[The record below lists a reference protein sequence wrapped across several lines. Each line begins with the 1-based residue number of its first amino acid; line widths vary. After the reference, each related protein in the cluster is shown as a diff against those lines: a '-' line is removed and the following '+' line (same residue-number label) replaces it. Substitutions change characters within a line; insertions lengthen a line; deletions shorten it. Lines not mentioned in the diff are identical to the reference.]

1 MFYQRWQ
8 GWDYIRRRF
17 LISYL
22 CSLHTESLAPKDSEI
37 SDFDRSGNFDST
49 APKAQRR
56 VTKCAPIGSVGNNS
70 NKGGKG
76 SKGNDLIS
84 TKMKTSLSTK
94 MKTMLTHNN
103 QMHPLVQQQVDGLK
117 IYSKSFFSDFWL
129 VYKNKHIFVSC
140 FTAHGEHFYSRS
152 ERFWV
157 LFVSLFVAFG
167 LTGITTYF
175 GKLAT
180 CASIMVNGAISQG
193 SSMASDLASDPGNI
207 NQVSNEASSMGSNT
221 FSAFEACKR
230 AKNIPIM
237 PEFAGVFGLVSSL
250 LQMSYD
256 MFAVLFV
263 TCSCVQTCPIGIKVC
278 CEGVGKFAF
287 AVLAILAMSFLGV
300 GLAMSTSDGLD
311 AGLLLSTFVIT
322 KFSNFLFVTSLTL
335 LVTFYMGRKAQMKPS
350 AVVLATEKGKKK
362 WEEPKK
368 GCCSSKPKAACDL
381 WNKHIGADKTFV
393 DLPETA
399 WDYDIDVKVSFCVC
413 CCTRTLYA
421 YKGKNQIPD
430 TRNDPE
436 ALILTA

>member
-1 MFYQRWQ
+1 MLIA
-8 GWDYIRRRF
+8 GGHGRR
-17 LISYL
+17 
-22 CSLHTESLAPKDSEI
+22 TAPVALAGAG
-37 SDFDRSGNFDST
+37 RSG
-49 APKAQRR
+49 A
-56 VTKCAPIGSVGNNS
+56 
-70 NKGGKG
+70 
-76 SKGNDLIS
+76 
-84 TKMKTSLSTK
+84 
-94 MKTMLTHNN
+94 
-103 QMHPLVQQQVDGLK
+103 
-117 IYSKSFFSDFWL
+117 
-129 VYKNKHIFVSC
+129 
-140 FTAHGEHFYSRS
+140 
-152 ERFWV
+152 
-157 LFVSLFVAFG
+157 VAAG
-167 LTGITTYF
+167 HET
-175 GKLAT
+175 
-180 CASIMVNGAISQG
+180 
-193 SSMASDLASDPGNI
+193 
-207 NQVSNEASSMGSNT
+207 E
-221 FSAFEACKR
+221 KR
-230 AKNIPIM
+230 
-237 PEFAGVFGLVSSL
+237 
-250 LQMSYD
+250 YD

-263 TCSCVQTCPIGIKVC
+263 TCSCVQTCPIGIKAC
-278 CEGVGKFAF
+278 CEVMGKFAF

>member
-1 MFYQRWQ
+1 MFYQGGRGGIYIQ
-8 GWDYIRRRF
+8 IGYAPYPHIPPNNIRRK
-17 LISYL
+17 
-22 CSLHTESLAPKDSEI
+22 TPKS
-37 SDFDRSGNFDST
+37 
-49 APKAQRR
+49 PKSPTSIEAETSIVPRQTKAERR
-56 VTKCAPIGSVGNNS
+56 VTKCAPIGSLGNNS
-70 NKGGKG
+70 NKG
-76 SKGNDLIS
+76 SNGNDLIS
-84 TKMKTSLSTK
+84 TKMTLSTK

-180 CASIMVNGAISQG
+180 CASIMVDGIVSKG
-193 SSMASDLASDPGNI
+193 SSMRSDLASDPGNF
-207 NQVSNEASSMGSNT
+207 NADQTTNDFGSNT
-221 FSAFEACKR
+221 ISAFEACKR

-237 PEFAGVFGLVSSL
+237 SEFAGVFGLVSSL

-278 CEGVGKFAF
+278 CEAMGKFAF